1 MFENLK
7 FEIRNLMQSIHKT
20 VLLKEAVESLNL
32 KNGDIVID
40 ATLGGGGHSRKIID
54 KIGEAGIFVGFDRD
68 ISALEKFAEFPIS
81 NFQFP
86 NDLQI
91 PIFKKDNIYL
101 VGCNFSEIKKV
112 LEILE
117 IKKVDAILAD
127 FGLSSD
133 QLDDAKRGFS
143 FQSGGPLDM
152 RMGKSPRML
161 SDEELTAEY
170 VVNDYP
176 EASLE
181 RIFRVFG
188 EEHFAKRIA
197 RKIVE
202 KRSEGRI
209 KTTTELVGIISSAVP
224 EKFKHRKVHFA
235 TRTFQALRIEVN
247 KELESIEK
255 FLANSIDILKK
266 EGRLAVI
273 SFHSGEDRI
282 AKNIFR
288 ENARG
293 CICPKEF
300 PVCRCD
306 NEPRVKIITRKP
318 VAPSEEEVSVNAR
331 SRSARMRVV
340 EKI

>member
-1 MFENLK
+1 
-7 FEIRNLMQSIHKT
+7 MQSIHKS
-20 VLLKEAVESLNL
+20 VLLNESIEALDL
-32 KNGDIVID
+32 KPGSVVVD

-112 LEILE
+112 LEILK
-117 IKKVDAILAD
+117 IKKVNAILAD

-133 QLDDAKRGFS
+133 QLDDAERGFS
-143 FQSGGPLDM
+143 FQSDGPLNM

-161 SDEELTAEY
+161 SNEELTAEY

-176 EASLE
+176 ETSLE
-181 RIFRVFG
+181 RIFRDFG

-202 KRSEGRI
+202 KRNEGRI
-209 KTTTELVGIISSAVP
+209 KTTTELVKVISSAVP
-224 EKFKHRKVHFA
+224 EKFKHQKVHFA

-255 FLANSIDILKK
+255 FLSDSIDILEK

-282 AKNIFR
+282 AKNTFR

-300 PVCRCD
+300 PVCRCE
-306 NEPRVKIITRKP
+306 NKPRVKILTRKP
-318 VAPSEEEVSVNAR
+318 ITPSEEEINDNAR
-331 SRSARMRVV
+331 SRSAKMRVV